1 MTSKQI
7 RLNLTRPLERHEIL
21 RLIKIAIH
29 QREYRFAS
37 QVALDWLTEFPGDLN
52 AKYWYGL
59 ARAKEGHLQLA
70 ASILDELLQLDPE
83 YLEALKTRIVIEQ
96 QIQNDTRKLIAP
108 PAAIKNSPDL
118 FEFQEWLIALSGETI
133 GLPKRPYEDLA
144 HRWGE
149 ELHYLEKSLTP
160 SQKGVKIESFPDYE
174 RAVHELLAAKPD
186 HPLIAI
192 THIRFLYQN
201 YQKNQLPVQAL
212 RDLVEHYLDNFPHCL
227 YLNYVYVDCLME
239 TGAPE
244 KAVALLH
251 SLAARDISAQVA
263 KRVWS
268 TDKSF
273 YTIWPHT
280 LYKKLDIPIPAGV
293 AAYLG
298 LNQLPENILQETTEP
313 FQQQSQIPPVE
324 NIADFDAIPQNPTTA
339 KDIGVEKAQNPLQSP
354 LVENIVETYNHIS
367 QQLKQPQLAN
377 LDGRQPVYVILS
389 ASQPLQT
396 LFGAGVQKQ
405 IEGAL
410 FNLLQAVQRHIG
422 WRGFIYY
429 VDEGKILPSSN
440 KINALAC
447 AKPSDPWQIKHCL
460 TDLDQKLA
468 NQGEMIGSL
477 LIVGGNEIIPFHR
490 LPNPVEDG
498 DEEILSDNPYGS
510 RDENYLVLDWP
521 LGRIPTPPQ
530 NAQFAL
536 DALSQIT
543 QAHQNKPYNPFNW
556 KSKYPSLDWFFSWFT
571 FLSALFNHRNP
582 NSSSFGYTAAA
593 WRFAS
598 FAVFREIGNPQ
609 NMLISPQNSAKI
621 KPAQAAKQ
629 RLVRHSIVHNKE
641 TMVPH
646 PAVENLPR
654 TPNIQLP
661 QASNGYFNLHGLIDS
676 AEWFGQSDPTEAGYY
691 DPTQSDH
698 PIALQPGDILQNNH
712 LAFKIIFSEAC
723 FGANFTNKQIYDSI
737 ALSFLSK
744 GCLAFVG
751 STATAY
757 GSNSTPLI
765 AADYLAQ
772 AFWKNI
778 HNGIPAGEALRQ
790 AKLSLA
796 APAAGKNQS
805 ALDAEDQ
812 KTIISFILLGDPL
825 TQISYETSIPKVIR
839 HAKTIQSVPY
849 AICDRGMH
857 ACQPNELSPQVES
870 TIKKMVEKYLPGMDQ
885 AQLSILGNG
894 SECHGSCSN
903 CTVNCGLKH
912 FSQSSQNQR
921 AKSRENGISE
931 RKIVILKK
939 ENRWQNHTYTQYARL
954 TLDASGKLIKLS
966 ISK

>member
-37 QVALDWLTEFPGDLN
+37 QVALDWLTEYPGDLN
-52 AKYWYGL
+52 VKYWYGL

-70 ASILDELLQLDPE
+70 ASILDELLQHDPE

-96 QIQNDTRKLIAP
+96 QIQNDTRNLIAP
-108 PAAIKNSPDL
+108 PATAKSTPDL

-133 GLPKRPYEDLA
+133 GLPKRPYEDLSL
-144 HRWGE
+144 RWGE
-149 ELHYLEKSLTP
+149 ELHYLQMSLNP
-160 SQKGVKIESFPDYE
+160 SQKSGKIESFPDYE
-174 RAVHELLAAKPD
+174 RALHELLAAKPD
-186 HPLIAI
+186 QALVAI
-192 THIRFLYQN
+192 THIRYMYQQ
-201 YQKNQLPVQAL
+201 YLKNQMPVLAL

-227 YLNYVYVDCLME
+227 YLNYISVDCLME
-239 TGAPE
+239 TGQPD

-298 LNQLPENILQETTEP
+298 LNQLPETILQETTEP
-313 FQQQSQIPPVE
+313 LQQQSQIPLIE
-324 NIADFDAIPQNPTTA
+324 NITDFDTAIQKPIIA
-339 KDIGVEKAQNPLQSP
+339 KDVEVDKAQKPLQSP
-354 LVENIVETYNHIS
+354 IIDNIVETYNKIS

-396 LFGAGVQKQ
+396 QFGAGVQKQ

-410 FNLLQAVQRHIG
+410 FNLIQAVQRHIG
-422 WRGFIYY
+422 WRGLIYY
-429 VDEGKILPSSN
+429 VDEGKILPTSN
-440 KINALAC
+440 KINTLPC
-447 AKPSDPWQIKHCL
+447 AKPSDPWQIKHCISN
-460 TDLDQKLA
+460 LDQELG

-477 LIVGGNEIIPFHR
+477 LIIGGNDIIPFHR

-510 RDENYLVLDWP
+510 RDDNYLVLDWP
-521 LGRIPTPPQ
+521 LGRIPTPSQ
-530 NAQFAL
+530 NAQFVL
-536 DALSQIT
+536 DLLRQIT
-543 QAHQNKPYNPFNW
+543 QAHQNKSANPLHW
-556 KSKYPSLDWFFSWFT
+556 KSKYPSLDWFFSWIT
-571 FLSALFNHRNP
+571 FLSALFNHHNP
-582 NSSSFGYTAAA
+582 DVSSFGYTAAA

-609 NMLISPQNSAKI
+609 TMLISPQYSSKI

-629 RLVRHSIVHNKE
+629 RLVRHSILQNKG
-641 TMVPH
+641 TIV
-646 PAVENLPR
+646 ANSIVENLPR
-654 TPNIQLP
+654 TPNIHLP
-661 QASNGYFNLHGLIDS
+661 QGSNGYFNLHGLIDS

-698 PIALQPGDILQNNH
+698 PIALQPGDILLNNNP
-712 LAFKIIFSEAC
+712 AFKIILSEAC
-723 FGANFTNKQIYDSI
+723 FGANFTNKHINDSI

-744 GCLAFVG
+744 GSLAFVG

-765 AADYLAQ
+765 AADFLAQ

-778 HNGIPAGEALRQ
+778 HNGMPAGEALRQ

-796 APAAGKNQS
+796 APVGKTQI

-825 TQISYETSIPKVIR
+825 TQISYEPFTPKVIR
-839 HAKTIQSVPY
+839 HAKTIQPVPY
-849 AICDRGMH
+849 AICDRGMQ
-857 ACQPNELSPQVES
+857 ACQPDELSPQVES
-870 TIKKMVEKYLPGMDQ
+870 TIKKMVEKYLPGMEQ
-885 AQLSILGNG
+885 AQLSVLGNG
-894 SECHGSCSN
+894 SECHGSCLN
-903 CTVNCGLKH
+903 CSINCGLKH
-912 FSQSSQNQR
+912 FSQNLQNQR
-921 AKSRENGISE
+921 AKSKENSISE
-931 RKIVILKK
+931 RKVVILKK

-954 TLDASGKLIKLS
+954 TLDSSGKLIKLS
-966 ISK
+966 LSK